1 MASSSC
7 SGWWRAPIYF
17 TVSVILAFIA
27 ISSSL
32 HSSGSGTTPM
42 PNRPINRQLILNA
55 SIALRK
61 SGFNLMATLLLISP
75 EIFLSS
81 PNSTIFVIK
90 DSALINASFPPW
102 FLKHLLRYHT
112 SPLLFLMDDLLKKP
126 KGSCLPTLIHRK
138 NVALTMVDAKERLL
152 EINHVLVSHP
162 DLFLEGNLAIHGVLG
177 PFSFLG
183 SGFKDF
189 DKIWD
194 FSIQAPICDSNFS
207 LVLDIDET
215 KNLIEWTRIV
225 RLLSSNGFVSFA
237 IGLNYVLDGILE
249 DFRDLYSVTIFTP
262 QEFEFLASPSPVLD
276 RVVRLHILPQRITY
290 SEFASLPEK
299 KLLGTLLSGQ
309 ELQVTAGFN
318 GSQGIFINGVE
329 IVAPEIISAKQ
340 FIIHGISQAF
350 HVAELPDTSR

>member
-75 EIFLSS
+75 E
-81 PNSTIFVIK
+81 
-90 DSALINASFPPW
+90 
-102 FLKHLLRYHT
+102 LRI
-112 SPLLFLMDDLLKKP
+112 SKECCFKR
-126 KGSCLPTLIHRK
+126 RK